1 MKNAIKCVIFLPNIK
16 KNGKIQHHFSPV
28 VFYIMKSVISKLL
41 WVVPACLVSSSIFA
55 EESKLSVENGLVSGN
70 IGLVSK
76 YVYRGGVEND
86 DIAVQGGLEYVHKS
100 GVSVGYWGS
109 TLDYDATDERRDHGF
124 EHDFYL
130 AYAQQINPDWS
141 YKVQTTAYVYQN
153 GGSIYGEGNEH
164 RRTTAFDVLA
174 ELAYKDVSLDA
185 SVLLADAS
193 FGNAGDVYLSA
204 SYSHALPQDFIL
216 NASIGGSAYN
226 SSRDDSLIQTTQDFA
241 FNEARIGVSKVI
253 ADTGVTA
260 SFDYVIGGE
269 DRLGQD
275 FDDNAV
281 LGLNYSF

>member
-1 MKNAIKCVIFLPNIK
+1 MNSII
-16 KNGKIQHHFSPV
+16 SPL
-28 VFYIMKSVISKLL
+28 F
-41 WVVPACLVSSSIFA
+41 WAVPLCIASATVCA
-55 EESKLSVENGLVSGN
+55 EESNISVANGLVSGN

-86 DIAVQGGLEYVHKS
+86 DIAVHGGLEYVHKS